1 MLNQK
6 TLFALQ
12 SPGRSNLV
20 AKRPSAPWTVDWS
33 HSTERIL
40 DYLLMCGGWAADEE
54 HREDVLQVNWK
65 NFSSFICFRKVH
77 IGEWQ
82 LWGWWGFV
90 LLAAYDPFWHCGM
103 LYFVLKSMYNK
114 PPKKSALFFPGM
126 RCLRENLLSKEARQ
140 TTVSD
145 REVPSQQTL
154 EKMVTKYTDFRW
166 KHLEPNP

>member
-20 AKRPSAPWTVDWS
+20 AKQPSAPWTVDWS

-40 DYLLMCGGWAADEE
+40 DYLFMCGGWATDEE
-54 HREDVLQVNWK
+54 HREDVLQVRWK
-65 NFSSFICFRKVH
+65 NFSSFICIRKVH
-77 IGEWQ
+77 IGGWQ

-90 LLAAYDPFWHCGM
+90 LSAAYDPFWHCGM

-114 PPKKSALFFPGM
+114 PPKKSALFLPGM
-126 RCLRENLLSKEARQ
+126 RCLRENLLSKDKQQSWTE
-140 TTVSD
+140 S
-145 REVPSQQTL
+145 SQANRLLRNWWQSTL
-154 EKMVTKYTDFRW
+154 IFRW